1 MARQWAKQGPKQ
13 GAEQEA
19 GHGADQGAD
28 RGANGG
34 ANRGAKPAATP
45 GSQPPKARADAE
57 DTTLDVTRAST
68 LGPTGLGPTGL
79 GPTGLGPTGLAP
91 TAVATLAQTAVGGA
105 GRVASRVITLKRRS
119 EFLRVRKGA
128 RCARPAF
135 VLEAKVR
142 DVKDR
147 MAAVEGAR
155 FGFTV
160 TRQVGK
166 AVERNRIR
174 RRLKAAIA
182 AAAGGHA
189 KRDFDYVLIARRAAL
204 ALPFDALV
212 TDLIAALDRI
222 HRSIPQR
229 GRHKETGS
237 KLAG

>member
-1 MARQWAKQGPKQ
+1 
-13 GAEQEA
+13 
-19 GHGADQGAD
+19 
-28 RGANGG
+28 
-34 ANRGAKPAATP
+34 
-45 GSQPPKARADAE
+45 
-57 DTTLDVTRAST
+57 
-68 LGPTGLGPTGL
+68 
-79 GPTGLGPTGLAP
+79 
-91 TAVATLAQTAVGGA
+91 
-105 GRVASRVITLKRRS
+105 
-119 EFLRVRKGA
+119 
-128 RCARPAF
+128 
-135 VLEAKVR
+135 VLEAKLR
-142 DVKDR
+142 DENDR
-147 MAAVEGAR
+147 AVAAKGAR

-189 KRDFDYVLIARRAAL
+189 KHDCDYVLIARRAAL

-212 TDLIAALDRI
+212 SDLVVALDRV